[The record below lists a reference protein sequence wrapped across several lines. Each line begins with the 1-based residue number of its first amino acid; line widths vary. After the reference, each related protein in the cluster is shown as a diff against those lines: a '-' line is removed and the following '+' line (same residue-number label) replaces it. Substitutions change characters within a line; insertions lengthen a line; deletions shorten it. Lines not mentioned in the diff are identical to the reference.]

1 GPQISTDL
9 QPRLLATEQVLSMSH
24 FSPAMLKH
32 QKTTECLM
40 FPLSR
45 FSSVCMADASGV
57 EMDAA
62 TLRAA
67 AVVRSSRRVSGMTA
81 PFEFVCGSFHFEQ
94 HLVRRLAVRRIV
106 QL

>member
-1 GPQISTDL
+1 MGLFSPFMNGAPGMPFAAIAQVRPYFFKVGHSAGPQISTDL

-45 FSSVCMADASGV
+45 SSSAGMADASVLREAG
-57 EMDAA
+57 A
-62 TLRAA
+62 TLAR
-67 AVVRSSRRVSGMTA
+67 
-81 PFEFVCGSFHFEQ
+81 
-94 HLVRRLAVRRIV
+94 
-106 QL
+106 